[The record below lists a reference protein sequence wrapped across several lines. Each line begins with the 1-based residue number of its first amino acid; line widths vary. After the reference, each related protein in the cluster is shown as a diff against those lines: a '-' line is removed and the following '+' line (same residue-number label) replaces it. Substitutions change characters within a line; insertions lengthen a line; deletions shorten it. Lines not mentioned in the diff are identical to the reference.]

1 MVTGPTGLPNL
12 LTVPD
17 PILAGTMSFSDNRK
31 AVDCHCTRC
40 RYNSNRTCGY
50 QGRLVI
56 DANGECEIMTER
68 GGGPDQFP

>member
-1 MVTGPTGLPNL
+1 
-12 LTVPD
+12 
-17 PILAGTMSFSDNRK
+17 MSFSDNRK

-56 DANGECEIMTER
+56 NANGECEVKVER
-68 GGGPDQFP
+68 GRGRDQFP